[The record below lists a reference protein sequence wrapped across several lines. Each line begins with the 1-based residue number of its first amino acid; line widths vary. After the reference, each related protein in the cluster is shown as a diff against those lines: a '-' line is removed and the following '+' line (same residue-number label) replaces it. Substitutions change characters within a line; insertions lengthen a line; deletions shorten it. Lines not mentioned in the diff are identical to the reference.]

1 MLDNSREVERLQM
14 LRDLAI
20 LDTLPEPEFDAL
32 AKVAKQLF
40 GTKISLLTLID
51 QDRQWFKARCGLDLS
66 ETAREPS
73 FCTLAVEA
81 DKPLVVSDALAD
93 PRFSNNP
100 LVVGE
105 PHIRFYAGVPV
116 RARKTDGSGMVAIG
130 ALCVIDDHSREFSA
144 EDLETLAGLACIAE
158 ALVESRA
165 IALRSAEL
173 AESRREMVERL
184 NREHRQLEQAERIA
198 DIGSWRLSLADN
210 LVEWSD
216 GVFAIHELPRGQ
228 MPPVETA
235 LDFYPDGDRQR
246 VSQAI
251 AKTIETGKPFK
262 MECNFVTAKGN
273 LRRIQSMGEIELSNG
288 VPIAIIG
295 VFQDI
300 TKRYHMEQ
308 ALARIART
316 DELTRLPNRA
326 AFNNVLG
333 DRVMKAGITGEE
345 FAVLLI
351 DLDGFKQVNDTLGH
365 AAGDKVLERVG
376 ERLRASWLSDCFS
389 ARLGGDEFA
398 VIVPSPENR
407 DAFRALVDRM
417 LGDLRLTIEAGG
429 VHASVSATIGIAWSQ
444 GELLPREE
452 LLRRADTAL
461 YSAKRSLKGT
471 AQTFASAPL

>member
-1 MLDNSREVERLQM
+1 MLDISREAERLEM

-32 AKVAKQLF
+32 AKVAKALF
-40 GTKISLLTLID
+40 GTKVSLLTLID
-51 QDRQWFKARCGLDLS
+51 EDRQWFKARCGLDLS

-73 FCTLAVEA
+73 FCTVAVEA
-81 DKPLVVSDALAD
+81 DKPLVVTDALAD
-93 PRFSNNP
+93 PRFFKNP
-100 LVVGE
+100 FVVGE
-105 PHIRFYAGVPV
+105 PHIRFYAGVPI
-116 RARKTDGSGMVAIG
+116 RARKTDGNGMVAIG
-130 ALCVIDDHSREFSA
+130 SLCVIHDQPREFSA
-144 EDLETLAGLACIAE
+144 EDLETLKGLACIAE
-158 ALVESRA
+158 ALVQSRA

-173 AESRREMVERL
+173 AESRQRVVERL
-184 NREHRQLEQAERIA
+184 HREHLQLEQAERIA

-216 GVFAIHELPRGQ
+216 GVFLIHQLPRGQ

-235 LDFYPDGDRQR
+235 LDFYPDADRHR

-251 AKTIETGKPFK
+251 AQTIETGKPFT

-273 LRRIQSMGEIELSNG
+273 LRRIQSMGEIELLNG
-288 VPIAIIG
+288 VPIAVIG

-300 TKRYHMEQ
+300 TKRYQMEQ
-308 ALARIART
+308 ELARIART

-326 AFNNVLG
+326 AFNNVLD
-333 DRVMKAGITGEE
+333 DRMIKTAITGEE

-365 AAGDKVLERVG
+365 AAGDKILEKVG
-376 ERLRASWLSDCFS
+376 ERLRASWLSECFS

-407 DAFRALVDRM
+407 DAFRALIDRM
-417 LGDLRLTIEAGG
+417 LGDLRLTIDEGG
-429 VHASVSATIGIAWSQ
+429 VQASVSATIGIVWSQ
-444 GELLPREE
+444 GTLLSRQEI
-452 LLRRADTAL
+452 LRRADTAL
-461 YSAKRSLKGT
+461 YSAKRRLKGT
-471 AQTFASAPL
+471 AQTFASA